1 MLLAVSGDEVD
12 TGIRNGMRMG
22 IGMGIG
28 IGIGIGIGKDRA
40 DPVDASTPHICQ
52 LVQQPM
58 GLTQGV
64 RAAANSL
71 LPALPLL
78 GDQPSLFQDRHM
90 FLHGRE
96 THREPP
102 REVRDRVLTGQGES
116 HDLAP
121 RRIGQGMKDAIGSL
135 GRLLIY
141 NH

>member
-1 MLLAVSGDEVD
+1 MLLAVSEVEVG
-12 TGIRNGMRMG
+12 TGIRNGTGMR
-22 IGMGIG
+22 MGIG
-28 IGIGIGIGKDRA
+28 IGIGIGIGEDRA

-78 GDQPSLFQDRHM
+78 GDQPGLFQDRHM

-102 REVRDRVLTGQGES
+102 REVRDRVLTGQCES

-135 GRLLIY
+135 GRLLMY